1 MKEHY
6 HKDCLIIEYSDGS
19 FLATAMDDAGDP
31 IEKTVNS
38 LQEAMAWID
47 KVETININAIR
58 EL

>member
-6 HKDCLIIEYSDGS
+6 YKDCLIIEYSDGS
-19 FLATAMDDAGDP
+19 FLATAMDDEGDP

-38 LQEAMAWID
+38 LQKAMAWID
-47 KVETININAIR
+47 KVEVINFNKIR

>member
-6 HKDCLIIEYSDGS
+6 YKDCLIIEYPDGS
-19 FLATAMDDAGDP
+19 FLATAMDDEGDP

-38 LQEAMAWID
+38 LKEAMAWID
-47 KVETININAIR
+47 KVEEINFNTIR